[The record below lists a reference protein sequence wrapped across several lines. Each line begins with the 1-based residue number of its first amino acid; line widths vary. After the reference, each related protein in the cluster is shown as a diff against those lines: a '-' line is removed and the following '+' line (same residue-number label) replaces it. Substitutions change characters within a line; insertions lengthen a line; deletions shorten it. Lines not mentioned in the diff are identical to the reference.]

1 MFPSQISIYLGGA
14 TCPTAVGVEFAHVE
28 NIAETEKAV
37 QVRADDGATCWLPKK
52 ALLADKST
60 LDHLPAHLREHYE
73 AHPSYKLA
81 RWFKPDGYTCR
92 FLERAATV
100 AVLTCR

>member
-1 MFPSQISIYLGGA
+1 MNSQISIYLGGA
-14 TCPTAVGVEFAHVE
+14 TCPTAVGIEFAHLT

-37 QVRADDGATCWLPKK
+37 QLRADDGSTCWLPKK
-52 ALLADKST
+52 ALLVDKPAFPE
-60 LDHLPAHLREHYE
+60 LLPADQLAYL
-73 AHPSYKLA
+73 AANPSYKLA

-100 AVLTCR
+100 AVLTCK